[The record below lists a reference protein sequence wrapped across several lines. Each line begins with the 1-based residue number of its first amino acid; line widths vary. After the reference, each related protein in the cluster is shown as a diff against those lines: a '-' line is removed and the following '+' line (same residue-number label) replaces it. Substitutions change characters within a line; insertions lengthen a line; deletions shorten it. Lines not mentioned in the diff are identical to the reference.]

1 MLDLTNQEGISIAVC
16 RKLLRERE
24 ELEVVVGFSSISV
37 YTFWKGKVVNKESY
51 LGFEIFQGEN
61 ESGDECSEQEDDEEY
76 SDPEDEMYDAML
88 SSDLFSAGYL
98 DTDTGILMPLDGI
111 CWQ

>member
-1 MLDLTNQEGISIAVC
+1 
-16 RKLLRERE
+16 
-24 ELEVVVGFSSISV
+24 
-37 YTFWKGKVVNKESY
+37 
-51 LGFEIFQGEN
+51 
-61 ESGDECSEQEDDEEY
+61 
-76 SDPEDEMYDAML
+76 MYDAML